1 MECCHCQ
8 LPYFI
13 SILLYFDHFVDDA
26 YRRAMQYTGGTREG
40 YQRAYSTPPIRPA
53 VKPTKAPPIRGPQSM
68 YPRDCTDA
76 LNRNN
81 RGELR

>member
-1 MECCHCQ
+1 
-8 LPYFI
+8 
-13 SILLYFDHFVDDA
+13 
-26 YRRAMQYTGGTREG
+26 MQYTAGTREG

-76 LNRNN
+76 LSRNN